1 MIKSLNEG
9 ILNQVLILLR
19 RPIGTNLYW
28 PMTVILV
35 LILSEN
41 IGVLKEGAEVG
52 EKV

>member
-9 ILNQVLILLR
+9 SLNQVLMLLR
-19 RPIGTNLYW
+19 KPIGTNLCW
-28 PMTVILV
+28 PMTVILFF
-35 LILSEN
+35 ILSEN